1 MPQLQL
7 PVFADG
13 LISIT
18 EDLAFQREDGK
29 VVYFHG
35 LMPVFQRD
43 ESDLKSFRMFTSQLI
58 ANGTVRQRAAGGGKT
73 IHEGAWRTRDR
84 RVLPDAAA
92 AFGKTREKPVPEL
105 PRMPLERTPE

>member
-7 PVFADG
+7 PIFPDG

-35 LMPVFQRD
+35 LMPVFQHD
-43 ESDLKSFRMFTSQLI
+43 QQI
-58 ANGTVRQRAAGGGKT
+58 
-73 IHEGAWRTRDR
+73 
-84 RVLPDAAA
+84 
-92 AFGKTREKPVPEL
+92 
-105 PRMPLERTPE
+105 